1 MVHVESCRPTL
12 LRTIGLVCACG
23 EADSAADY
31 LFWLWPCAG
40 PAKGAGF
47 DQLREPAISAHSD
60 SRSQSL
66 LTKGHP
72 TEFMKNCR
80 QFYIDGKWIDPTRT
94 HDLEVINPASEESIA
109 TISLGGAADVDRA
122 VAAARRAFE
131 TYSETTVQDR
141 VALLTRIAEV
151 YKSRMEEMAQTIS
164 QEMGA
169 PISLSR
175 AAQAP
180 AGLAHLLEIIK
191 VLGQFNFEELRG
203 STLMRKEP
211 IGVCGLI
218 TPWNWP
224 MNQIV
229 CKVAPALAAGC
240 AMVLKP
246 SELAPLS
253 AYLFAEILHEAGVPP
268 GVFNLVNG
276 DGLTV
281 GAAIS
286 SHPDIVMVSFTGSTR
301 AGVAVAAAAAP
312 TVKRVTQELGG
323 KSANIILDDADLA
336 NAVEEGVRT
345 CFRNSGQS
353 CNAPTRMLVPRS
365 KLACAVDAA
374 QRAAEAT
381 KVGDPFT
388 EGTHLGPVVSRAQF
402 EKVQRLIGKGIEERA
417 TLVAGG
423 LGRPDGLG
431 KGYFVKPTVFAD
443 VRNDMTIAREEIFGP
458 VLCIIPYE
466 DEDDA
471 VQIANDT
478 PYGLSGFVTSGDP
491 ERARRVAKR
500 IRAGNLHING
510 ARVDFGGC
518 FGGYKQSGNG
528 REWGEAGLDEFL
540 ELKAIFGYATSK
552 K

>member
-1 MVHVESCRPTL
+1 MKDCR
-12 LRTIGLVCACG
+12 
-23 EADSAADY
+23 
-31 LFWLWPCAG
+31 
-40 PAKGAGF
+40 
-47 DQLREPAISAHSD
+47 
-60 SRSQSL
+60 
-66 LTKGHP
+66 
-72 TEFMKNCR
+72 N
-80 QFYIDGKWIDPTRT
+80 FYIDGKWVSPIETR
-94 HDLEVINPASEESIA
+94 DFEVINPAREQPIA
-109 TISLGGAADVDRA
+109 TISLGSAADVDRA
-122 VAAARRAFE
+122 VGAAKRAFE
-131 TYSETTVQDR
+131 SYSATTVQDR
-141 VALLTRIAEV
+141 LGLLTRIVEV
-151 YKSRMEEMAQTIS
+151 YKSKMEEMAQTIS

-180 AGLAHLLEIIK
+180 AGLAHLLEIVK
-191 VLGQFNFEELRG
+191 VLGHFKFEELHG

-240 AMVLKP
+240 TMVLKP

-253 AYLFAEILHEAGVPP
+253 AHLFTEILHEAGIPP

-276 DGLTV
+276 DGPTV
-281 GAAIS
+281 GTAIS
-286 SHPDIVMVSFTGSTR
+286 SHPDIAMVSFTGSTR
-301 AGVAVAAAAAP
+301 AGVAVATAAAP
-312 TVKRVTQELGG
+312 SVKRVTQELGG
-323 KSANIILDDADLA
+323 KSANIILDDADLS
-336 NAVEEGVRT
+336 NAVEESVRS

-365 KLACAVDAA
+365 KMAEVIEAA
-374 QRAAEAT
+374 QRAANAT

-388 EGTHLGPVVSRAQF
+388 EGTHLGPLVSRAQF
-402 EKVQRLIGKGIEERA
+402 EKVQGLITKGIEEGA

-423 LGRPDGLG
+423 PGRPDGLT
-431 KGYFVKPTVFAD
+431 KGYFVKPTVFAN

-466 DEDDA
+466 NEDDA

-478 PYGLSGFVTSGDP
+478 PYGLSGFVTSRDI
-491 ERARRVAKR
+491 ERARRVAKQ
-500 IRAGNLHING
+500 IRAGNVHING

-528 REWGEAGLDEFL
+528 REWGEAGLEEFL
-540 ELKAIFGYATSK
+540 ELKAIFGFATTEK
-552 K
+552 